1 MQVVVVGSVALDTIR
16 TPAAA
21 HIDLLGGS
29 ASYFSLA
36 ASLLCE
42 VGVIA
47 VVGDDFPAEHI
58 TLLEGRGID
67 LGGLIRQPGAT
78 FRWEGEYGAVLKERR
93 TLRTE
98 LGVFESFH
106 PVIPPAYRHPAAL
119 FLANIDPHLQ
129 EEVLAG
135 AGNVPLVASDTMNF
149 WIEGM
154 PDALARVIRRVHL
167 LLVNDEE
174 AQLLTG
180 HAQITRAAAA
190 IRALGPEVVV
200 IKKGPHG
207 VAACGPWGWLALP
220 ALAIDDVR
228 DPTGA
233 GDSFAGG
240 LIGYLAGRD
249 WRDRDE
255 IATGLAV
262 GTAIA
267 SLSVEREGVAAIAE
281 LPVAR
286 LRERCADLR
295 AMTHFALPELEG
307 RR

>member
-36 ASLLCE
+36 AGALCD

-47 VVGDDFPAEHI
+47 VVGDDFPQAYLE
-58 TLLEGRGID
+58 LLAGRGID
-67 LGGLIRQPGAT
+67 LGGLIRQPGPT

-106 PVIPPAYRHPAAL
+106 PVIPPGYREPEAL

-129 EEVLAG
+129 EEVLDG
-135 AGNVPLVASDTMNF
+135 VGDVPLVAIDTMNF

-154 PDALARVIRRVHL
+154 SDALARVIGRVHM

-180 HAQITRAAAA
+180 QAQLTEAAAA

-207 VAACGPWGWLALP
+207 VAACGPWGWLMLP
-220 ALAIDDVR
+220 ALPVAALCDT
-228 DPTGA
+228 TGA

-240 LIGYLAGRD
+240 LVGYLAGRD
-249 WRDRDE
+249 WRDRE
-255 IATGLAV
+255 AIASGLAV
-262 GTAIA
+262 GTAVA
-267 SLSVEREGVAAIAE
+267 SLTVEREGVGGIAE
-281 LPVAR
+281 LTPAR
-286 LRERCADLR
+286 LRERCAELR
-295 AMTHFALPELEG
+295 ALTRFTVPDFA
-307 RR
+307 RAR